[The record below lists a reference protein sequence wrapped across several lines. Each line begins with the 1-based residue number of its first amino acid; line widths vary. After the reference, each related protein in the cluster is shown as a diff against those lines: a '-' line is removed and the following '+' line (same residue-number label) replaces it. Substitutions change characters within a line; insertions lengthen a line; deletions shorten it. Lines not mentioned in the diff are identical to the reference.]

1 MPKEHLVLLHGW
13 AMHSAIWGNFAEQLS
28 LHYNVTLIDLPTS
41 DNLNEIAEEIVAKLA
56 DEPFYILG
64 WSFGGTVA
72 LKIAEI
78 YPNRVKGLILMA
90 ANPCFVATKNWA
102 GMAVE
107 TFNAFAEQFHIQ
119 PVATLQRFL
128 HLQCQGLPTFLK
140 AFKQRFALKSESKFA
155 DLEISLN
162 LLKTSDLRFILANLT
177 CPIAV
182 ILSDNDALIPVEIGE
197 KMQALQPNL
206 EFTTLKNAGHIPFI
220 TQPENCLN
228 CLHTFIN
235 DTRQNQN

>member
-1 MPKEHLVLLHGW
+1 MQKEHLVLLHGW

-72 LKIAEI
+72 LKIAKI

-90 ANPCFVATKNWA
+90 ANPCFVATENWS

-107 TFNAFAEQFHIQ
+107 TIDSFTEQFHIQ
-119 PVATLQRFL
+119 PEETLQRFL
-128 HLQCQGLPTFLK
+128 HLQCQGLPKFLK
-140 AFKQRFALKSESKFA
+140 EFKQRFSLKMIQNFF

-182 ILSDNDALIPVEIGE
+182 ILSDNDALVPVKIG
-197 KMQALQPNL
+197 KKIQILQPNSKR
-206 EFTTLKNAGHIPFI
+206 TILKNAGHIPFI
-220 TQPENCLN
+220 TQSENCLN
-228 CLHTFIN
+228 FIHTFIN